1 MNYMVYY
8 HYRCNT
14 SILSFTNLVNTLYNK
29 RGILSTSE
37 KFEIC
42 AISNRA
48 FQWWN
53 KWNKTIKFAFP
64 FIFFILFC
72 TLFCSLSQIKPGR
85 QDVPFAVLGPII
97 FIINLR
103 QLNWYWHNCI
113 LRTDLRT
120 NLECI
125 YFVSNVCRIVLLSST
140 MMTLIGR
147 NKSHACIRLYPKTS
161 PRF

>member
-1 MNYMVYY
+1 M
-8 HYRCNT
+8 
-14 SILSFTNLVNTLYNK
+14 LQ
-29 RGILSTSE
+29 
-37 KFEIC
+37 
-42 AISNRA
+42 A
-48 FQWWN
+48 FQWHQIHKN
-53 KWNKTIKFAFP
+53 SPSNIFENTSFTMCEFP

-140 MMTLIGR
+140 LMTLIGR